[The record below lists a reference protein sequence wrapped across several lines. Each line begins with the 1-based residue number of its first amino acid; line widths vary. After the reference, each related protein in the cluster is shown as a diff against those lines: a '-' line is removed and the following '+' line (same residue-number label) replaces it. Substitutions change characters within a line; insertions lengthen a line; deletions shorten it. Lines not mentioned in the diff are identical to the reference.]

1 MTGGGGELAAD
12 AGRVEFAPLAGGEH
26 KASVTPSVLAR
37 WRSASV
43 AKAGR
48 PMVRLDRAVLV
59 SPCCRTDRQTAMLA
73 GCGGVADA
81 SPKSTFSHWG
91 AGFLGADAG
100 AEAEGE
106 VGADA
111 AVTVWAT
118 RYGQRAWL
126 RQLEPAP
133 GRAMED
139 ALLRTIAR
147 LDGTPFPSV
156 ARLASGWL
164 RGRVPPLRRDERDAS
179 LETAYCAE
187 IVAVTYQAMGLLPG
201 GTAAGLV

>member
-1 MTGGGGELAAD
+1 
-12 AGRVEFAPLAGGEH
+12 
-26 KASVTPSVLAR
+26 
-37 WRSASV
+37 
-43 AKAGR
+43 
-48 PMVRLDRAVLV
+48 
-59 SPCCRTDRQTAMLA
+59 MLA

-147 LDGTPFPSV
+147 PDGTPFPSV

-201 GTAAGLV
+201 GRRPDWYDAGRFWSGDDLRLCGEARLSGEVAVQIPETQLSAAGG